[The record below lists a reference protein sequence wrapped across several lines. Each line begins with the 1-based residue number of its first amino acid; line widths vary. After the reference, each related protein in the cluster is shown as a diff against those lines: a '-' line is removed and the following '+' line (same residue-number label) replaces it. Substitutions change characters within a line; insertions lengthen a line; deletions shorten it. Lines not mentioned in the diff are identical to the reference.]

1 MGRRQWRVSRL
12 TWLQQRLLQKRWRAK
27 CSRRSLL
34 LRDLDGS
41 TILSTT
47 QSTTRSTTRSTILST
62 IRSTIRSTTRTTPTA
77 ELLSLSL
84 PPGTEEIVELFVSL
98 RIEVHG
104 LVVLV
109 LIGSQKTAA
118 GAKLRI

>member
-1 MGRRQWRVSRL
+1 ML
-12 TWLQQRLLQKRWRAK
+12 LLQRWRAK
-27 CSRRSLL
+27 CSLRPLPLL
-34 LRDLDGS
+34 APDGS
-41 TILSTT
+41 TIQSTT
-47 QSTTRSTTRSTILST
+47 QSTTPSTTQSTIPCT